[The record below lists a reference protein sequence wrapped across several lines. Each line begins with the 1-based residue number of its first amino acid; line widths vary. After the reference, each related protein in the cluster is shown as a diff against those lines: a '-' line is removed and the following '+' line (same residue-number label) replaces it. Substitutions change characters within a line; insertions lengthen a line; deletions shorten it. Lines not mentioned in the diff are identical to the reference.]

1 MKSSEFAVIFTGLDF
16 AAGIWHAARCDQE
29 ICVLGPIYE
38 FLDSETPRAW
48 IDAALDNLDLL
59 LLDHKNC
66 EYKAA
71 SNAINLMAKYQ
82 ERAELINAMSRLA
95 REELVHYEQVLKIIA
110 RRGIALRP
118 ISASRYAAELRK
130 QVRRSEPGM
139 MTDILVISAFI
150 EARSCERFA
159 ALAPH
164 LDAELG
170 KFYSGLLR
178 SEARHFQNY
187 LKLAELYGDKDDIA
201 RRIEVIRPVEQSLI
215 SEPDPDFRFHSGSPQ
230 I

>member
-1 MKSSEFAVIFTGLDF
+1 MLA
-16 AAGIWHAARCDQE
+16 
-29 ICVLGPIYE
+29 PIYE
-38 FLDSETPRAW
+38 FLGSETPQGW
-48 IDAALDNLDLL
+48 IAAALEHQDLL
-59 LLDHKNC
+59 LIDHKNC

-82 ERAELINAMSRLA
+82 ERVELINAMSRLA

-110 RRGIALRP
+110 ARGIVLRP

-130 QVRRSEPGM
+130 LVRRSEPGM

-164 LDAELG
+164 LDADLG

-187 LKLAELYGDKDDIA
+187 LKLAALYGDRDDIA
-201 RRIEVIRPVEQSLI
+201 RRIDVVRPVEQALI
-215 SEPDPDFRFHSGSPQ
+215 AEPDAEFRFHSGPPA
-230 I
+230 